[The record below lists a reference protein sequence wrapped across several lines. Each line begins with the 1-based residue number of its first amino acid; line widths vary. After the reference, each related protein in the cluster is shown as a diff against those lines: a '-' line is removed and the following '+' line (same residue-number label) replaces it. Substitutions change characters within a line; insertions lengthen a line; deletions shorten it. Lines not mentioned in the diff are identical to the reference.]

1 MATAKE
7 IEIPN
12 FDFSGFYYPEI
23 LRSLIQYQRVN
34 VPEITDE
41 ADEEPFQQLLRC
53 YALVGHLNNVLLD
66 ISANEAFF
74 ATARLLESIRSHL
87 ALIDVRLR
95 QATPANVD
103 LVLELSKIFTVATL
117 LVPANSQFGTEET
130 DENPQI
136 LYETNQSY
144 SIDPTDSMSALF
156 CFTAGKIKILNN
168 TFDANDEV
176 QVAGV
181 GFEVG
186 VDWIAGGTI
195 ALSLA
200 ALAAAINASAN
211 DNIKGRIAAIHD
223 GIDTISLI
231 PLAQEVE
238 SIPVAEIDGA
248 TNNFEVQSGGF
259 GINKAGLA
267 DAEAVF
273 FDLFDSAP
281 KQGDIIYFG
290 HTSILWDTLDFTIA
304 LAAAGLSLVFE
315 FYDAT
320 QEDAKPDLVT
330 NLGSNLELDLTTM
343 LGALDRRNTVVRVVL
358 SSTGASE
365 LCISQ
370 FVGGKNIVQTV
381 GLLGQA
387 LVTTDPE
394 AYIVGSFWNEVFNV
408 VDGTNNLTEEGK
420 VEYTLPQ
427 NVSQN
432 WLKTVING
440 IEGYWL
446 RARVVKTTGAVVNPS
461 IDNVNIDVG
470 KQYLL
475 VQAVQGQTV
484 ADAPLGSSNGAADQK
499 FTLTFR
505 PLIEGTLILEV
516 DEGSGFQPWSQKEN
530 FLNSTSASKDFVL
543 EILGDDTANI
553 LFGDGLRG
561 KIPAPGVDNIRS
573 IYRVG
578 ADQDG
583 NVGARTITV
592 NKSGISF
599 INQILNPRQA
609 LGWEPKEGSDEA
621 DKARL
626 KVEGPASL
634 RTRNR
639 AISIPDFEF
648 LAVQFI
654 DALGSQPVNRA
665 LAIEETFGVKTVE
678 LVVVGK
684 SGALLT
690 EAAREEITDYFNGNK
705 VKGIEP
711 VILSNHEVT
720 VVNYTPRIINVV
732 ATVTGGNAEQIKNAI
747 TALLNP
753 DATFNDGVTRRWA
766 FGQEIPISVIIAEVF
781 EVDPVNIK
789 KVVIATPA
797 SDVIL
802 ATRELPLAGTVTV
815 TVV

>member
-41 ADEEPFQQLLRC
+41 SDEEPFQQLLRS

-66 ISANEAFF
+66 IAANETLLP
-74 ATARLLESIRSHL
+74 TARLLESIRGQL

-95 QATPANVD
+95 QATPAQTD

-117 LVPANSQFGTEET
+117 LVPKDSQFGTEET

-136 LYETNQSY
+136 LYETNQGY
-144 SIDPTDSMSALF
+144 TVDPTDKMSALY
-156 CFTAGKIKILNN
+156 CFTAGKIKIN
-168 TFDANDEV
+168 TNSFDANDEIS
-176 QVAGV
+176 VAGI

-186 VDWIAGGTI
+186 VDWFAGGNI
-195 ALSLA
+195 AASLVN
-200 ALAAAINASAN
+200 LAAAINSSAN
-211 DNIKGRIAAIHD
+211 DAIKGRIAAIHD

-231 PLAQEVE
+231 PLAQDVE
-238 SIPVAEIDGA
+238 SIPVAQVDGV
-248 TNNFEVQSGGF
+248 TDNFDIQSGGF
-259 GINKAGLA
+259 GVNKSGFA
-267 DAEAVF
+267 DTEAVF

-281 KQGDIIYFG
+281 KQGDMIYFG
-290 HTSILWDTLDFTIA
+290 HTSIMWDTLEFTLN
-304 LAAAGLSLVFE
+304 LAAAGLSLVWE

-365 LCISQ
+365 TCISQ
-370 FVGGKNIVQTV
+370 FVGGKNIVRTV

-387 LVTTDPE
+387 IVTIDPE
-394 AYIVGSFWNEVFNV
+394 AYIVGCVWNEVFNT
-408 VDGTNNLTEEGK
+408 VDGTSELTQEGK
-420 VEYTLPQ
+420 VEFTLPQ

-432 WLKTVING
+432 WLKTVVNG
-440 IEGYWL
+440 LEGFWL

-461 IDNVNIDVG
+461 VDLINIDTG
-470 KQYLL
+470 KQFLL
-475 VQAVQGQTV
+475 IQAVQGQTV
-484 ADAPLGSSNGAADQK
+484 ADAPLGSSNGAADQQ

-505 PLIEGTLILEV
+505 PLIEGTLTLEV
-516 DEGSGFQPWSQKEN
+516 DEGGGFQPWSQKEN

-553 LFGDGLRG
+553 IFGDGVRG
-561 KIPAPGVDNIRS
+561 KIPVPGVDNIRA

-583 NVGARTITV
+583 NVGARTIIV

-609 LGWEPKEGSDEA
+609 QGWEAKEGSTEA

-626 KVEGPASL
+626 KVEGPATL

-648 LAVQFI
+648 LAVQFL
-654 DALGSQPVNRA
+654 DSLGSQPVNRA
-665 LAIEETFGVKTVE
+665 LAIEETYGVKTIE

-690 EAAREEITDYFNGNK
+690 EAVREEITNYFNGNK
-705 VKGIEP
+705 ALGIEP

-789 KVVIATPA
+789 KVVITTPGA
-797 SDVIL
+797 DVVL
-802 ATRELPLAGTVTV
+802 APRELPLAGTVTV
-815 TVV
+815 TVI